1 MNVPLKGGKF
11 MKRTIFYGILIF
23 IFSMGVGFLFSK
35 MWVNQKMAD
44 ANLKVVGDEIQYL
57 NSSITN
63 QQSLSNSNFSL
74 TTNSANFSNSL
85 DTISTASTEEKVSP
99 NAEFALKKY
108 YNECGHFKFEYA
120 KLPEELV
127 NLTKEEVEDFYD
139 DWEVE
144 EFSANKIVLVKEIS
158 SLCDEHFIIKL
169 GEKYVQIF
177 HLESDG
183 NLVLYK
189 TTDISRDYLPAE
201 DIAKLEQGMYVF
213 GEGKLNSIIEDFE

>member
-1 MNVPLKGGKF
+1 

-63 QQSLSNSNFSL
+63 QLSLSNSNFSL

-139 DWEVE
+139 DWEVQ

>member
-1 MNVPLKGGKF
+1 

-57 NSSITN
+57 NSSIAN
-63 QQSLSNSNFSL
+63 QLSSNNSSFSD
-74 TTNSANFSNSL
+74 TSNSANFSNSL

-139 DWEVE
+139 DWKVE

>member
-1 MNVPLKGGKF
+1 

-63 QQSLSNSNFSL
+63 QLSLSNSNFSL
-74 TTNSANFSNSL
+74 TTNSTNSANFSNSL

>member
-1 MNVPLKGGKF
+1 

-57 NSSITN
+57 NSSIAN
-63 QQSLSNSNFSL
+63 QLSSNNSSFSD
-74 TTNSANFSNSL
+74 TSNSANFSNSL

>member
-1 MNVPLKGGKF
+1 

-63 QQSLSNSNFSL
+63 QLSLSNSNFSL

-144 EFSANKIVLVKEIS
+144 EFSSNKIVLVKEIS

-201 DIAKLEQGMYVF
+201 DISKLEQGMYVF

>member
-1 MNVPLKGGKF
+1 

-63 QQSLSNSNFSL
+63 QLSLSNSNFSL

>member
-1 MNVPLKGGKF
+1 

-57 NSSITN
+57 NSSITD
-63 QQSLSNSNFSL
+63 QLSLNNSSFSS
-74 TTNSANFSNSL
+74 TANSTNMSNSL
-85 DTISTASTEEKVSP
+85 DTISTSSTEEKVSP

-144 EFSANKIVLVKEIS
+144 EFSANKVVLVKEIS

-201 DIAKLEQGMYVF
+201 DISKLEQGMYVF

>member
-1 MNVPLKGGKF
+1 

-63 QQSLSNSNFSL
+63 QLSLSNSNFSL

-201 DIAKLEQGMYVF
+201 DISKLEQGMYVF

>member
-1 MNVPLKGGKF
+1 

-63 QQSLSNSNFSL
+63 QLSLSTSNFSNAS
-74 TTNSANFSNSL
+74 NSANFSNSL

>member
-1 MNVPLKGGKF
+1 

-63 QQSLSNSNFSL
+63 QLSLSNSSFSS
-74 TTNSANFSNSL
+74 TANSTNMSNSL
-85 DTISTASTEEKVSP
+85 DTISTSSAEEKVSP

-144 EFSANKIVLVKEIS
+144 EFSSNKIVLVKEIS

-201 DIAKLEQGMYVF
+201 DISKLEQGMYVF

>member
-1 MNVPLKGGKF
+1 

-57 NSSITN
+57 NSSTTN
-63 QQSLSNSNFSL
+63 QLSLSNSNFSL

>member
-1 MNVPLKGGKF
+1 

-74 TTNSANFSNSL
+74 TTNSVNFSNSL

>member
-1 MNVPLKGGKF
+1 

-23 IFSMGVGFLFSK
+23 IFSIGVGFLFSK

-63 QQSLSNSNFSL
+63 QLSLSNSNFSL

>member
-1 MNVPLKGGKF
+1 

-63 QQSLSNSNFSL
+63 QLSLSTSNFSNAS
-74 TTNSANFSNSL
+74 NSANFSNSL
-85 DTISTASTEEKVSP
+85 DTISTSSTEEKVSP

>member
-1 MNVPLKGGKF
+1 

-63 QQSLSNSNFSL
+63 QLSLSNSNFSL

-177 HLESDG
+177 HLEPDG

>member
-1 MNVPLKGGKF
+1 

>member
-1 MNVPLKGGKF
+1 

-57 NSSITN
+57 NSSITD
-63 QQSLSNSNFSL
+63 QLSLNNSSFSS
-74 TTNSANFSNSL
+74 TANSTNMSNSL
-85 DTISTASTEEKVSP
+85 DTISTSSTEEKVSP

-144 EFSANKIVLVKEIS
+144 EFSANKVVLVKEIS

>member
-1 MNVPLKGGKF
+1 

-63 QQSLSNSNFSL
+63 QLSLSNSNFSL
-74 TTNSANFSNSL
+74 TTNSANYSNSL

>member
-1 MNVPLKGGKF
+1 

-35 MWVNQKMAD
+35 MWVIQKMAD

-57 NSSITN
+57 NSSTTN
-63 QQSLSNSNFSL
+63 QLSLSNSNFSL

>member
-1 MNVPLKGGKF
+1 

-35 MWVNQKMAD
+35 MWVNQKMED
-44 ANLKVVGDEIQYL
+44 ANLKVVVDEIQYL
-57 NSSITN
+57 NSSITD
-63 QQSLSNSNFSL
+63 QLSLNNSNFSNAS
-74 TTNSANFSNSL
+74 NSANFSNSL
-85 DTISTASTEEKVSP
+85 DTISTSSTEEKVSP

-127 NLTKEEVEDFYD
+127 NLTKEEIEDFYD

-177 HLESDG
+177 HLEPDG

-201 DIAKLEQGMYVF
+201 DISKLEQGMYIF

>member
-1 MNVPLKGGKF
+1 

-57 NSSITN
+57 NSSISD
-63 QQSLSNSNFSL
+63 QLSSNNSSFSD
-74 TTNSANFSNSL
+74 TSNSANFSNSL

>member
-1 MNVPLKGGKF
+1 

-63 QQSLSNSNFSL
+63 QLSLSNSNFSL

-213 GEGKLNSIIEDFE
+213 GEGKLKSIIEDFE

>member
-1 MNVPLKGGKF
+1 
-11 MKRTIFYGILIF
+11 
-23 IFSMGVGFLFSK
+23 MGVGFLFSK

-63 QQSLSNSNFSL
+63 QLSLSNSNFSL

>member
-1 MNVPLKGGKF
+1 

-57 NSSITN
+57 NSSITD
-63 QQSLSNSNFSL
+63 QLSLNNSNFSNAS
-74 TTNSANFSNSL
+74 NSANFSNSL

-177 HLESDG
+177 HLEPDG

-189 TTDISRDYLPAE
+189 TTDISREYLPAE
-201 DIAKLEQGMYVF
+201 DISKLEQGMYVF

>member
-1 MNVPLKGGKF
+1 

-57 NSSITN
+57 NSSITD
-63 QQSLSNSNFSL
+63 QLSLNNSSFSS
-74 TTNSANFSNSL
+74 TANSTNMSNSL
-85 DTISTASTEEKVSP
+85 DTISTSSTEEKVSP

-139 DWEVE
+139 NWEVE
-144 EFSANKIVLVKEIS
+144 EFSANKVVLVKEIS

-201 DIAKLEQGMYVF
+201 DISKLEQGMYVF

>member
-1 MNVPLKGGKF
+1 

-74 TTNSANFSNSL
+74 TTNSVNFSNSL

-139 DWEVE
+139 DCEVE